1 MTEKKVSSQTKL
13 TKTQDD
19 NTKAMLT
26 YLAGWITGLIFLL
39 TEKEDQNIRFHAA
52 QSVVVFGVLNLIA
65 MVPLIGWMLTPIVSL
80 IAIALWI
87 LLMLKAYQGEKFVL
101 PVAGEYAQRLMKL
114 IK

>member
-1 MTEKKVSSQTKL
+1 MTEKKESTKPAITKSQ
-13 TKTQDD
+13 DE

-52 QSVVVFGVLNLIA
+52 QSLVVFGVLNLVVL
-65 MVPLIGWMLTPIVSL
+65 VPLIGWMLSPLISL
-80 IAIALWI
+80 IALALWV

-101 PVAGEYAQRLMKL
+101 PVAGEYAQKLMKL